1 MSAVLEIDDA
11 HVRFGGV
18 HALDGVSMRLE
29 PGKLYG
35 IVGPNGSGKTTLVNA
50 ITRVGPLTSGTISFG
65 GTDIKSVAPHT
76 LSHAGLART
85 FQSIRLVPTLT
96 VRENIMLGAD
106 RAASQDVH
114 KRRGWTLRRTSTAG
128 LEADA
133 AIERLDL
140 RHVVHEYPHNL
151 PYGTQRRIEIARAL
165 AGSPKLLLLDEPVAG
180 MNRTERQEI
189 GAVIASLRE
198 DGLTQLL
205 IEHDLRL
212 MLELCDHLFVFNFGR
227 CVADGEPRATAALP
241 VVQEAYLGKRHAL
254 S

>member
-1 MSAVLEIDDA
+1 MTAVLDIRDA
-11 HVRFGGV
+11 CVHFGGV
-18 HALDGVSMRLE
+18 RALDGVSMQLE

-35 IVGPNGSGKTTLVNA
+35 VVGPNGSGKTTLVNA
-50 ITRVGPLTSGTISFG
+50 ITRVGPLTSGSISFDG
-65 GTDIKSVAPHT
+65 QDIRSVAAHT
-76 LSHAGLART
+76 LSHHGLSRT
-85 FQSIRLVPTLT
+85 FQAIRLVPTLN
-96 VRENIMLGAD
+96 VRENVLLGAD
-106 RAASQDVH
+106 RMTH
-114 KRRGWTLRRTSTAG
+114 KRWGRGS
-128 LEADA
+128 ADA
-133 AIERLDL
+133 AAAADMAIERLALGRVTD
-140 RHVVHEYPHNL
+140 EYPNNL

-227 CVADGEPRATAALP
+227 CVASGEPRATAALP
-241 VVQEAYLGKRHAL
+241 VVQEAYLGRRHAVA
-254 S
+254 